1 MQLPEIWTSPC
12 LFSII
17 IYIGTFE
24 ISKRNHQ
31 RENCDDADDELRV
44 EEHENGVVQGDH
56 PRFGLVAL
64 LVSSVFLNSFSLFLS
79 FK

>member
-31 RENCDDADDELRV
+31 RENCDDADDELSAKER
-44 EEHENGVVQGDH
+44 ENGVV
-56 PRFGLVAL
+56 
-64 LVSSVFLNSFSLFLS
+64 
-79 FK
+79 